1 MRSNTCL
8 ILLLSLF
15 SWAVVLDLATAQQ
28 QDQDAGDKVPIVAL
42 TYDIPPYIMNEGTG
56 GLETAILTSALDKGI
71 DEFTYRQM
79 SYDDVELAIGRGDAN
94 IAMGVTLPSDGSYEK
109 EDNGI
114 SIYYSYPSWPFH
126 NYVFTKTSDN
136 INNNEPITSIKE
148 LANIGPVYTWEGA
161 VTELGDEFYNTFSNN
176 TNYQP
181 IGNQTEQVEL
191 FWNTSNALIVIDRS
205 IFLSIS
211 EKIVETTSDVPLD
224 QLFVEN
230 NLFDAIT
237 TFGIGFKSKDM
248 RDQFNSGLA
257 QICCSFDYIELL
269 VEYGIENA
277 DDATEIC
284 VAASDENIKYLNGT
298 NFHVGNGAGSMVLL
312 LRTVLVVVVSISLF
326 LFQGN

>member
-1 MRSNTCL
+1 MRNNICL
-8 ILLLSLF
+8 ISFIL
-15 SWAVVLDLATAQQ
+15 WAVVLVLATAQQ
-28 QDQDAGDKVPIVAL
+28 QEQESGDNVPIVAL

-56 GLETAILTSALDKGI
+56 GLETAILTSALNKGT

-79 SYDDVELAIGRGDAN
+79 SYDEVETAISRGDAD

-114 SIYYSYPSWPFH
+114 PIYYSYPSWPFH

-136 INNNEPITSIKE
+136 INNNKPIESIKE
-148 LANIGPVYTWEGA
+148 LAKIGPVYTWESA
-161 VTELGDEFYNTFSNN
+161 VNELGDEFYNTFYNS

-205 IFLSIS
+205 IFIAIS
-211 EKIVETTSDVPLD
+211 EKIVDTSDDVSLD
-224 QLFVEN
+224 QLFVEH

-248 RDQFNSGLA
+248 RDQFNSGLL
-257 QICCSFDYIELL
+257 QMCDSGDYRTLL
-269 VEYGIENA
+269 VEYGIELA
-277 DDATEIC
+277 DDSKVIC
-284 VAASDENIKYLNGT
+284 DIASGDE
-298 NFHVGNGAGSMVLL
+298 NGAGLNVL
-312 LRTVLVVVVSISLF
+312 LRTAVVVVVSFSVF

>member
-8 ILLLSLF
+8 ILSLF

-28 QDQDAGDKVPIVAL
+28 QDRESGEDKVVSL

-56 GLETAILTSALDKGI
+56 GLETAILTSALNKGT

-79 SYDDVELAIGRGDAN
+79 SYDEVETAISRGDAD

-109 EDNGI
+109 EINGVP
-114 SIYYSYPSWPFH
+114 IYYSYPSWPFH
-126 NYVFTKTSDN
+126 NYVFTKSSDN
-136 INNNEPITSIKE
+136 INNNKPIESIKE
-148 LANIGPVYTWEGA
+148 LAKIGPVYTWESA
-161 VTELGDEFYNTFSNN
+161 VNELGDEFYNTFYNS

-205 IFLSIS
+205 IFIAIS
-211 EKIVETTSDVPLD
+211 EKIVDTSDVPLD
-224 QLFVEN
+224 QLFVEH
-230 NLFDAIT
+230 NLFDPIT

-257 QICCSFDYIELL
+257 QICCSFEYIELL
-269 VEYGIENA
+269 VEYGIESA
-277 DDATEIC
+277 DDAKEIC

-298 NFHVGNGAGSMVLL
+298 NFGVGNGAGSMVLL
-312 LRTVLVVVVSISLF
+312 LRTVVVVVVSFSLF